1 MGLPEILSSH
11 ALVVLVFV
19 SLLWTVSRLIVSCFL
34 PLVLLLYPLLR
45 RCRALH
51 LRSFLMFPSVVSFGD
66 LPF

>member
-1 MGLPEILSSH
+1 MGLPEILSSP
-11 ALVVLVFV
+11 ALAVLVSV
-19 SLLWTVSRLIVSCFL
+19 SLLWTVSHLKVSSSL
-34 PLVLLLYPLLR
+34 LLVLLLYPLLR

>member
-1 MGLPEILSSH
+1 MRLPEILSSP

-19 SLLWTVSRLIVSCFL
+19 SLLWTVSRLMVSSFL
-34 PLVLLLYPLLR
+34 SYPLHR